1 MSTLAG
7 PGVPP
12 ESPSNI
18 ITTSAFGRVAQSTFS
33 RVAIIGPSG
42 SGKSTLARRMGAILG
57 IDVIHLDRVHW
68 RPGWIEPPE
77 EAFRADVSEIV
88 ARDRW
93 VIDGNYG
100 RTQALTLPRADTIVW
115 LDFPM
120 PLCMWRIIARLIE
133 YSGVS
138 RPDLPAGCPETPDW
152 EFTRWVWNFPKNER
166 PKIVEKLKSLR
177 ADQRLIVLR
186 NPREVAMFDRG
197 LQAHGRP
204 VSREVNHEIAK
215 STQRF
220 SSIP

>member
-1 MSTLAG
+1 LKHFLAL
-7 PGVPP
+7 
-12 ESPSNI
+12 
-18 ITTSAFGRVAQSTFS
+18 F
-33 RVAIIGPSG
+33 IGPA
-42 SGKSTLARRMGAILG
+42 TCRPGAILG

-77 EAFRADVSEIV
+77 QEFRADVSEIV

-120 PLCMWRIIARLIE
+120 PLCMWRIVARLIE

-166 PKIVEKLKSLR
+166 PKIVEKPSWTSR
-177 ADQRLIVLR
+177 SRGRTFWVATSSVNASTHSRVP
-186 NPREVAMFDRG
+186 PRSMKGAR
-197 LQAHGRP
+197 
-204 VSREVNHEIAK
+204 VSDVTISRWR
-215 STQRF
+215 SR
-220 SSIP
+220 SGG